1 MFLVN
6 QLLAITIA
14 TSAVLTNARLAI
26 LAVAFWIAI
35 LPCARLATAVGV
47 WVFEQ
52 NQSFITVSPNVKLK
66 VDYQNKN
73 RF

>member
-1 MFLVN
+1 MFLAN

-14 TSAVLTNARLAI
+14 TSAVLTNAQLAI

-47 WVFEQ
+47 WVFDDVVH
-52 NQSFITVSPNVKLK
+52 NNSP
-66 VDYQNKN
+66 D
-73 RF
+73 

>member
-1 MFLVN
+1 MFLAN

-47 WVFEQ
+47 WVFDDVVR
-52 NQSFITVSPNVKLK
+52 NNSPN
-66 VDYQNKN
+66 
-73 RF
+73 

>member
-26 LAVAFWIAI
+26 LAVAFWIAL
-35 LPCARLATAVGV
+35 LPCASMATAVGV
-47 WVFEQ
+47 GVFDDVVH
-52 NQSFITVSPNVKLK
+52 NNSPN
-66 VDYQNKN
+66 
-73 RF
+73 